1 MTIGKKILLLVVMIA
16 LVYWSLAYF
25 KYSWDNDCLTKMQML
40 KNIGN
45 ILTLDG
51 EKKCK

>member
-1 MTIGKKILLLVVMIA
+1 MKARKQILLVLVAIA

-25 KYSWDNDCLTKMQML
+25 RYSWVNDCLTKMQML

-45 ILTLDG
+45 ILTWDG